1 LTKEWAY
8 MTSKQLEKSLSSVH
22 RALFDTLILHKECVK
37 SSEKQ
42 YLPELK
48 QSIYKY
54 QKLIQEYEAGIIT
67 LKDREVFH
75 VE

>member
-1 LTKEWAY
+1 MSQEWGY

-22 RALFDTLILHKECVK
+22 KALFDTLILKNDCVK
-37 SSEKQ
+37 SNEKQ

-48 QSIYKY
+48 QSIYNY

-67 LKDREVFH
+67 LKDREAFS
-75 VE
+75 